1 MYLKLYKHIKKTL
14 MIKIEVLIKDKNWK
28 KYLSNPN
35 KYLNTQ
41 AKKINLKKYFKSKL
55 INISILL
62 TGNNDIKFLNKKFRK
77 KNKTTDVLSFPSYD
91 QNIMRTKLKSQ
102 KNLYLG
108 DIALNL
114 YKIDKGKNKFK
125 IEFDKLWVHGLVHL
139 MGYKHYK
146 NKDFF
151 KMKKIEDKIIKQ
163 LKC

>member
-1 MYLKLYKHIKKTL
+1 

-35 KYLNTQ
+35 RYLNTQ
-41 AKKINLKKYFKSKL
+41 AKKINLKRYFRSKL

-62 TGNNDIKFLNKKFRK
+62 TGNNDIRLLNKKFRK

-91 QNIMRTKLKSQ
+91 QNTIRTELKSQ

-114 YKIDKGKNKFK
+114 YKIDRGKNKFK
-125 IEFDKLWVHGLVHL
+125 SEFDKLWVHGLVHL

>member
-1 MYLKLYKHIKKTL
+1 

-35 KYLNTQ
+35 RYLNTQ

-62 TGNNDIKFLNKKFRK
+62 TGNNDIKFLNKKFRN

-91 QNIMRTKLKSQ
+91 QNIIRTKLKSQ

-125 IEFDKLWVHGLVHL
+125 SEFDKLWVHGLVHL

-151 KMKKIEDKIIKQ
+151 KMKKIEDKIIEQ

>member
-1 MYLKLYKHIKKTL
+1 MYLKLYKPIKKIL
-14 MIKIEVLIKDKNWK
+14 MIKIEVLIKDENWK

-35 KYLNTQ
+35 RYLNTQ
-41 AKKINLKKYFKSKL
+41 AKKINLKKYFRSKL

-62 TGNNDIKFLNKKFRK
+62 TGNNDLRLLNKKFRK

-91 QNIMRTKLKSQ
+91 QNTIRTELKSQ

-114 YKIDKGKNKFK
+114 YKIDRGKNKFK
-125 IEFDKLWVHGLVHL
+125 SEFDKLWVHGLVHL

>member
-1 MYLKLYKHIKKTL
+1 

-35 KYLNTQ
+35 RYLNNQ
-41 AKKINLKKYFKSKL
+41 AKRINLKKYFKSKL

-91 QNIMRTKLKSQ
+91 QNIIKTKVKSP

-125 IEFDKLWVHGLVHL
+125 SEFDKLWVHGLVHL
-139 MGYKHYK
+139 MGHKHYK
-146 NKDFF
+146 NKDFL

-163 LKC
+163 LK

>member
-1 MYLKLYKHIKKTL
+1 

-35 KYLNTQ
+35 RYLNTQ
-41 AKKINLKKYFKSKL
+41 AKKINVKKYFKSKL

-62 TGNNDIKFLNKKFRK
+62 TGNNDLKFLNKKFRK

-91 QNIMRTKLKSQ
+91 QNIMKAKLKSQ
-102 KNLYLG
+102 KDLYLG

-114 YKIDKGKNKFK
+114 YKINKGKNKFK

-139 MGYKHYK
+139 MGYRHYK

>member
-1 MYLKLYKHIKKTL
+1 

-35 KYLNTQ
+35 RYLNIQ
-41 AKKINLKKYFKSKL
+41 AKKIILKKYFRSKL

-125 IEFDKLWVHGLVHL
+125 SEFDKLWVHGLVHL

>member
-1 MYLKLYKHIKKTL
+1 

-35 KYLNTQ
+35 RYLNTQ

-91 QNIMRTKLKSQ
+91 QNIMRAKLKSQ

-114 YKIDKGKNKFK
+114 YKIDRGKNKFK
-125 IEFDKLWVHGLVHL
+125 SEFDKLWVHGLVHL

-146 NKDFF
+146 NKDFL

>member
-1 MYLKLYKHIKKTL
+1 

-35 KYLNTQ
+35 QYLNNQ
-41 AKKINLKKYFKSKL
+41 AKKINLKKYFRSKF
-55 INISILL
+55 ISISILL

-91 QNIMRTKLKSQ
+91 QNSIRSKLKYQ
-102 KNLYLG
+102 KSLYLG

-114 YKIDKGKNKFK
+114 YKIDRAKDKFK
-125 IEFDKLWVHGLVHL
+125 SEFDKLWVHGLVHL
-139 MGYKHYK
+139 MGYRHYK

>member
-1 MYLKLYKHIKKTL
+1 

-35 KYLNTQ
+35 RYLNTQ

-77 KNKTTDVLSFPSYD
+77 KNKTTDVLSFPNYD
-91 QNIMRTKLKSQ
+91 QNIMKAKLKSQ

-114 YKIDKGKNKFK
+114 YKINKGKNKFK
-125 IEFDKLWVHGLVHL
+125 SEFDKLWVHGLVHL
-139 MGYKHYK
+139 MGYRHYK

>member
-1 MYLKLYKHIKKTL
+1 

-35 KYLNTQ
+35 RYLNTQ

-77 KNKTTDVLSFPSYD
+77 KNKTTDVLSFPNYD
-91 QNIMRTKLKSQ
+91 QNIIRTKLKSQ

-114 YKIDKGKNKFK
+114 YKFDKGKNKFK
-125 IEFDKLWVHGLVHL
+125 SEFDKLWVHGFVHL
-139 MGYKHYK
+139 MGYRHYK

>member
-1 MYLKLYKHIKKTL
+1 

-35 KYLNTQ
+35 RYLNTQ

-55 INISILL
+55 VNISILL

-77 KNKTTDVLSFPSYD
+77 KNKTTDVLSFPNYD
-91 QNIMRTKLKSQ
+91 QNIIETKLKSQ

-125 IEFDKLWVHGLVHL
+125 SEFDKLWVHGLVHL

>member
-1 MYLKLYKHIKKTL
+1 

-35 KYLNTQ
+35 RYLNTQ
-41 AKKINLKKYFKSKL
+41 AKKINVKKYFKSKL

-62 TGNNDIKFLNKKFRK
+62 TGNNDIKFLNKKFRN

-91 QNIMRTKLKSQ
+91 QNIIRTKLKSQ

-125 IEFDKLWVHGLVHL
+125 SEFDKLWVHGLVHL
-139 MGYKHYK
+139 MGYRHYK

>member
-1 MYLKLYKHIKKTL
+1 MYLKLYKPIKKIL

-35 KYLNTQ
+35 RYLNSQ
-41 AKKINLKKYFKSKL
+41 AKKINLKKYFRSKL

-91 QNIMRTKLKSQ
+91 QNTMRIKLKSR
-102 KNLYLG
+102 KNLYLW

-114 YKIDKGKNKFK
+114 YKIDRGKNKFK
-125 IEFDKLWVHGLVHL
+125 SEFDKLWVHGLVHL

>member
-1 MYLKLYKHIKKTL
+1 

-35 KYLNTQ
+35 RYLNTQ

-91 QNIMRTKLKSQ
+91 QNIIRTKLKSQ

-125 IEFDKLWVHGLVHL
+125 SEFDKLWVHGLVHL

-163 LKC
+163 LNN

>member
-1 MYLKLYKHIKKTL
+1 

-35 KYLNTQ
+35 RYLNTQ

-125 IEFDKLWVHGLVHL
+125 SEFDKLWVHGLVHL

-146 NKDFF
+146 NKDFL

>member
-1 MYLKLYKHIKKTL
+1 

-35 KYLNTQ
+35 RYLNTQ

>member
-1 MYLKLYKHIKKTL
+1 

-41 AKKINLKKYFKSKL
+41 AKKINLKKYFRSKV

-62 TGNNDIKFLNKKFRK
+62 TGNNDIKLLNKKFRK

-91 QNIMRTKLKSQ
+91 QNNIRTKLKSQ

-114 YKIDKGKNKFK
+114 YKIDRGKNKFK
-125 IEFDKLWVHGLVHL
+125 SEFDKLWVHGLVHL

>member
-1 MYLKLYKHIKKTL
+1 
-14 MIKIEVLIKDKNWK
+14 MIKIEVLIKDKKWK

-35 KYLNTQ
+35 RYLNTQ

-62 TGNNDIKFLNKKFRK
+62 TGNNDIKFLNKKFRN

-91 QNIMRTKLKSQ
+91 QNIIRTKLKSQ

-125 IEFDKLWVHGLVHL
+125 SEFDKLWVHGLVHL
-139 MGYKHYK
+139 MGYRHYK

>member
-1 MYLKLYKHIKKTL
+1 

-35 KYLNTQ
+35 RYLNTQ

-62 TGNNDIKFLNKKFRK
+62 TGNNDIKFLNKKFRN

-125 IEFDKLWVHGLVHL
+125 SEFDKLWVHGLVHL

-163 LKC
+163 IKC

>member
-1 MYLKLYKHIKKTL
+1 MYLKLYKHIKKIL

-35 KYLNTQ
+35 RYLNSQ
-41 AKKINLKKYFKSKL
+41 AKKINLKKYFRSKL

-62 TGNNDIKFLNKKFRK
+62 TGNNDLRLLNKKFRK
-77 KNKTTDVLSFPSYD
+77 KNKTTDVLSFPSCD
-91 QNIMRTKLKSQ
+91 QNTIRAELKSQ

-114 YKIDKGKNKFK
+114 YKIDRGKNKFK
-125 IEFDKLWVHGLVHL
+125 SEFDKLWVHGLVHL

>member
-1 MYLKLYKHIKKTL
+1 

-28 KYLSNPN
+28 KYLSNPDR
-35 KYLNTQ
+35 YLNTQ

-62 TGNNDIKFLNKKFRK
+62 TGNNDIKFLNKKFRN

-91 QNIMRTKLKSQ
+91 QNIIRTKLKSQ

-125 IEFDKLWVHGLVHL
+125 SEFDKLWVHGLVHL

>member
-1 MYLKLYKHIKKTL
+1 

-35 KYLNTQ
+35 RYLNTQ

-91 QNIMRTKLKSQ
+91 QNIIRTKLKSQ

-125 IEFDKLWVHGLVHL
+125 SEFDKLWVHGLVHL

>member
-1 MYLKLYKHIKKTL
+1 

-35 KYLNTQ
+35 RYLNSQ
-41 AKKINLKKYFKSKL
+41 AKKINLKKYFRSKL

-62 TGNNDIKFLNKKFRK
+62 TGNNDLRLLNKKFRK

-91 QNIMRTKLKSQ
+91 QNTIRTELKSQ

-114 YKIDKGKNKFK
+114 YKIDRGKNKFQS
-125 IEFDKLWVHGLVHL
+125 EFDKLWVHGLVHL

>member
-1 MYLKLYKHIKKTL
+1 

-35 KYLNTQ
+35 RYLNTQ
-41 AKKINLKKYFKSKL
+41 AKKINVKKYFKSKL

-62 TGNNDIKFLNKKFRK
+62 TGNNDIKFLNKKFRN

-91 QNIMRTKLKSQ
+91 QNIIRTKLKSQ

-125 IEFDKLWVHGLVHL
+125 SEFDKLWVHGLVHL

>member
-1 MYLKLYKHIKKTL
+1 

-35 KYLNTQ
+35 RYLNTQ
-41 AKKINLKKYFKSKL
+41 AKKINLKKYFRSKL

-62 TGNNDIKFLNKKFRK
+62 TGNNDIRLLNKKFRK

-91 QNIMRTKLKSQ
+91 QNIMKAKLKSQ
-102 KNLYLG
+102 KDLYLG

-114 YKIDKGKNKFK
+114 YKINKGKNKFK
-125 IEFDKLWVHGLVHL
+125 SEFDKLWVHGLVHL
-139 MGYKHYK
+139 MGYRHSK

>member
-1 MYLKLYKHIKKTL
+1 
-14 MIKIEVLIKDKNWK
+14 MIKIEVLIKDKKWK

-35 KYLNTQ
+35 RYLNTQ

-62 TGNNDIKFLNKKFRK
+62 TGNIDIKFLNKKFRN

-125 IEFDKLWVHGLVHL
+125 SEFDKLWVHGLVHL
-139 MGYKHYK
+139 MGYRHYK

>member
-1 MYLKLYKHIKKTL
+1 

-35 KYLNTQ
+35 RYLNSQ
-41 AKKINLKKYFKSKL
+41 AKKINLKKYSRSKL

-62 TGNNDIKFLNKKFRK
+62 TGNNDLRLLNKKFRK
-77 KNKTTDVLSFPSYD
+77 KDKTTNVLSFPSYD
-91 QNIMRTKLKSQ
+91 QNTIRTELKSQ

-114 YKIDKGKNKFK
+114 YKIDRGKNKFK
-125 IEFDKLWVHGLVHL
+125 SEFDKLWVHGLVHL

>member
-1 MYLKLYKHIKKTL
+1 

-35 KYLNTQ
+35 RYLNTQ

-77 KNKTTDVLSFPSYD
+77 KNKTTDVLSFPNFD
-91 QNIMRTKLKSQ
+91 QNIIKTKLKSQ

-114 YKIDKGKNKFK
+114 YKIDKAKNKFK

-139 MGYKHYK
+139 MGYKQE
-146 NKDFF
+146 
-151 KMKKIEDKIIKQ
+151 EDIASVISNFI
-163 LKC
+163 

>member
-1 MYLKLYKHIKKTL
+1 

-35 KYLNTQ
+35 RYLNSQ
-41 AKKINLKKYFKSKL
+41 AKKINLKKYFRSKL

-62 TGNNDIKFLNKKFRK
+62 TGNNDIRLLNKKFRK

-91 QNIMRTKLKSQ
+91 QNTIRTELKSQ

-114 YKIDKGKNKFK
+114 YKIDRGKNKFK
-125 IEFDKLWVHGLVHL
+125 SEFDKLWVHGLVHL

>member
-1 MYLKLYKHIKKTL
+1 

-35 KYLNTQ
+35 RYLNTQ
-41 AKKINLKKYFKSKL
+41 AKKINLKKYFRSKL

-62 TGNNDIKFLNKKFRK
+62 TGNNDIRLLNKKFRK

-91 QNIMRTKLKSQ
+91 QNKIRTKLKSQ

-114 YKIDKGKNKFK
+114 YKIDRGKNKFK
-125 IEFDKLWVHGLVHL
+125 SEFDKLWVHGLVHL

>member
-1 MYLKLYKHIKKTL
+1 

-35 KYLNTQ
+35 RYLNSQ
-41 AKKINLKKYFKSKL
+41 AKKINLKKYFRSKL

-62 TGNNDIKFLNKKFRK
+62 TGNNDIRLLNKKFRK

-91 QNIMRTKLKSQ
+91 QNTIRTELKSQ

-114 YKIDKGKNKFK
+114 YKIDRGKNK
-125 IEFDKLWVHGLVHL
+125 
-139 MGYKHYK
+139 
-146 NKDFF
+146 
-151 KMKKIEDKIIKQ
+151 
-163 LKC
+163 

>member
-1 MYLKLYKHIKKTL
+1 MYLKLYKHIKKIL

-35 KYLNTQ
+35 RYLNTQ
-41 AKKINLKKYFKSKL
+41 AKKINLKKYFRSKF

-62 TGNNDIKFLNKKFRK
+62 TGNNDIRLLNKKFRK

-91 QNIMRTKLKSQ
+91 QNTIRTKLKSQ

-114 YKIDKGKNKFK
+114 YKINKTKNKFK
-125 IEFDKLWVHGLVHL
+125 SEFDKLWVHGLVHL

-151 KMKKIEDKIIKQ
+151 KMKKIEDKIINQ

>member
-1 MYLKLYKHIKKTL
+1 

-35 KYLNTQ
+35 RYLNTQ

-62 TGNNDIKFLNKKFRK
+62 AGNNDIKFLNKKFRK
-77 KNKTTDVLSFPSYD
+77 KNKTTDVLSFPNYD
-91 QNIMRTKLKSQ
+91 QNIIRKKLKSQ

-125 IEFDKLWVHGLVHL
+125 SEFDKLWVHGLVHL
-139 MGYKHYK
+139 MGYRHSK

-151 KMKKIEDKIIKQ
+151 KMKKIEDKIIRQ

>member
-1 MYLKLYKHIKKTL
+1 

-35 KYLNTQ
+35 RYLNIQ
-41 AKKINLKKYFKSKL
+41 AKKINLKKYFRSKL

-62 TGNNDIKFLNKKFRK
+62 TGNNDIRLLNKKFRK
-77 KNKTTDVLSFPSYD
+77 KNETTDVLSFPSYD
-91 QNIMRTKLKSQ
+91 QNSIRSKLKYQ
-102 KNLYLG
+102 KSLYLG

-114 YKIDKGKNKFK
+114 YKIHRRKNKFK
-125 IEFDKLWVHGLVHL
+125 SAFDKLWVHGLVHL

-151 KMKKIEDKIIKQ
+151 KMKKIEDKIINQ

>member
-1 MYLKLYKHIKKTL
+1 MYLKLYKHIKKIL

-35 KYLNTQ
+35 RYLNSQ
-41 AKKINLKKYFKSKL
+41 AKKINLEKYFRSKL

-62 TGNNDIKFLNKKFRK
+62 TGNNDLRLLNKKFRK

-125 IEFDKLWVHGLVHL
+125 SEFDKLWVHGLVHL
-139 MGYKHYK
+139 MGYRHYK

>member
-1 MYLKLYKHIKKTL
+1 LYLKLYKPIKKIL

-35 KYLNTQ
+35 RYLNSQ
-41 AKKINLKKYFKSKL
+41 AKKINLKKYSRSKL

-62 TGNNDIKFLNKKFRK
+62 TGNNDLRLLNKKFRK

-91 QNIMRTKLKSQ
+91 QNTIRTELKSQ

-114 YKIDKGKNKFK
+114 YKIDRGKNKFK
-125 IEFDKLWVHGLVHL
+125 SEFDKLWVHGLVHL

>member
-1 MYLKLYKHIKKTL
+1 

-35 KYLNTQ
+35 RYLNTQ
-41 AKKINLKKYFKSKL
+41 AKKINLKKYFRSKL

-62 TGNNDIKFLNKKFRK
+62 TGNYDIRLLNKKFRK

-91 QNIMRTKLKSQ
+91 QNTIRTELKSQ

-114 YKIDKGKNKFK
+114 YKIDRGKNKFK
-125 IEFDKLWVHGLVHL
+125 SEFDKLWVHGLVHL

>member
-1 MYLKLYKHIKKTL
+1 MYLKLYKPIKKIL

-35 KYLNTQ
+35 RYLNSQ
-41 AKKINLKKYFKSKL
+41 AKKINLKKYFRSKL

-62 TGNNDIKFLNKKFRK
+62 TGNNDIRLLNKKFRK

-91 QNIMRTKLKSQ
+91 QNTIRTELKSQ

-114 YKIDKGKNKFK
+114 YKIDRGKNKFK
-125 IEFDKLWVHGLVHL
+125 SEFDKLWVHGLVHL

>member
-1 MYLKLYKHIKKTL
+1 

-62 TGNNDIKFLNKKFRK
+62 TGNNDIKFLNKKFRN

-91 QNIMRTKLKSQ
+91 QNIIRTKLKSQ

-125 IEFDKLWVHGLVHL
+125 SEFDKLWVHGLVHL
-139 MGYKHYK
+139 MGYRHYK